1 MGSAVCP
8 FNYHNSGSNSIGEGE
23 REREKSNRVGMD
35 VDLWIFFFPFF
46 FFFFFLVVGE
56 GRRGGPHR
64 GEWGWLNI
72 GMEGSFIAFWG
83 ERFVWEEM

>member
-46 FFFFFLVVGE
+46 FFFFFFVFFKGNVWMKKKGRWGVVVY
-56 GRRGGPHR
+56 
-64 GEWGWLNI
+64 LN
-72 GMEGSFIAFWG
+72 G
-83 ERFVWEEM
+83 RFVYCVLG

>member
-46 FFFFFLVVGE
+46 FFFFFLGFWKGKERRKHQGRVGLVE
-56 GRRGGPHR
+56 YWNG
-64 GEWGWLNI
+64 
-72 GMEGSFIAFWG
+72 
-83 ERFVWEEM
+83 RFVYCVLG